1 MKITKKSITLLL
13 AGLLCASNS
22 FSQTYPKQD
31 GVIRLLT
38 YNTHYCKGG
47 TDPGSL
53 NDLNTKRFAN
63 ILKALDADVVAL
75 QELDSAA
82 NGRWKRVLLDD
93 IAKWSELDYV
103 QVYGI
108 AADYDGGSVGNGTL
122 VKRWLPIKKIKKMKS
137 VSDLWE
143 PCLTFCLRAFTMKS
157 KTGQKGKDAMKWM
170 IASDLHGSY
179 FYASQMQQAFEREQA
194 DRLLLLGDLLYHGPR
209 NDLPEGYAPKQVM
222 PLLNGMKDRL
232 LCVRGNCD
240 AEVDQMVLEFP
251 VLADYAV
258 LPVGRRLVYA
268 THGHVYNTKTPPP
281 LAPGDILLHGHTH
294 IPAWEP
300 FGQGSLYLNPGSVS
314 LPKEGSAHSYMT
326 LENGCF
332 RWKTMDGRTY
342 HELTLSET

>member
-1 MKITKKSITLLL
+1 
-13 AGLLCASNS
+13 
-22 FSQTYPKQD
+22 
-31 GVIRLLT
+31 
-38 YNTHYCKGG
+38 
-47 TDPGSL
+47 
-53 NDLNTKRFAN
+53 
-63 ILKALDADVVAL
+63 
-75 QELDSAA
+75 
-82 NGRWKRVLLDD
+82 
-93 IAKWSELDYV
+93 
-103 QVYGI
+103 
-108 AADYDGGSVGNGTL
+108 
-122 VKRWLPIKKIKKMKS
+122 
-137 VSDLWE
+137 
-143 PCLTFCLRAFTMKS
+143 
-157 KTGQKGKDAMKWM
+157 MKWM

-332 RWKTMDGRTY
+332 RLNNTAPACFRSGSGAVFRCRRCFRCSARSSRRCSSALRKHPAPSWTINCWKARSTWPFI
-342 HELTLSET
+342 